1 MKESIIEKISDLIY
15 KGIESEAECVY
26 LLTQTRKY
34 IEQQN
39 IHAYSNLRML
49 INWTLH
55 SQLDNNTVKDF
66 LEELNGFL
74 ADSES
79 RGSYELSLYP
89 ELENKLSFVTSLKNE
104 MADFLKS
111 IGIDPSICMDNIKFR
126 KLLELFSHVIE
137 DTPLICKLKSPLSH
151 LSEVSYSRRQSA
163 FSEGVSPSFFWKIKN
178 GTKAILRI
186 QSTIHVTP
194 IDGLEIYTEIFS
206 FITNEREL
214 E

>member
-104 MADFLKS
+104 LADFLKS

-137 DTPLICKLKSPLSH
+137 DTPLVCKLKSPLSH

-163 FSEGVSPSFFWKIKN
+163 FSVGVSPSFSWNIKN

-186 QSTIHVTP
+186 QSTIHVIP
-194 IDGLEIYTEIFS
+194 IEGLEMYTETFS
-206 FITNEREL
+206 FITNERGL